1 MAFNLQPRDLQAE
14 KILNEDKNNPNIP
27 GGLPV
32 TCLKSIF
39 DSSRTYGLFTAY
51 FDSELYNYAATRY
64 ESHAFNSFQP
74 VYSLVGITKVLEDAE
89 ISQRNYSPYRNMQ
102 RFLEQDFAVIHRDA
116 QIPDNFKP
124 YITARIDIQLRST
137 EGDFQIVSLSD
148 EKAKITQPDW
158 IKKGGIGY
166 LIFSYAGRLEFVAK
180 AAVDGRINLNL
191 RGKWIPNPEDKKK
204 LIPYWIDYTKLI
216 VNGKLIFDK
225 LTPAWFNKP
234 YNYTMETKAGEEIK
248 VEYEWLPHRSDT

>member
-1 MAFNLQPRDLQAE
+1 M
-14 KILNEDKNNPNIP
+14 
-27 GGLPV
+27 PV

-102 RFLEQDFAVIHRDA
+102 RFLEQDFAVIHKSTP
-116 QIPDNFKP
+116 IPDNFEP

-225 LTPAWFNKP
+225 LTPAWHDKP